1 MLGDS
6 LNTTVTVIATLQN
19 SVVSYNTLTLTYIL
33 MVGIATQLVGIWGYW
48 RIQKRYGLSTKTMF
62 DFVMIGI
69 LLLDLWGM
77 IGIWTHKIGYHH
89 EWEFWLYS
97 AVYGLVVYVMDM
109 SMGCVKIANSFKV
122 PMVCLQ
128 SDDDQ

>member
-1 MLGDS
+1 
-6 LNTTVTVIATLQN
+6 
-19 SVVSYNTLTLTYIL
+19 